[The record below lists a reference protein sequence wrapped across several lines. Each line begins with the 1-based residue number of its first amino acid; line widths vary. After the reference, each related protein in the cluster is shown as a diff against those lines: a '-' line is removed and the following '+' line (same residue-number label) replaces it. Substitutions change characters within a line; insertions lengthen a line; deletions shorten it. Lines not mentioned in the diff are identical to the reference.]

1 MVKSASLKDVDK
13 SSKQQGSS
21 SLPSGFPSQEDMRQY
36 PTLAVMKELKVPFTR
51 EKYLELDY
59 LTPNPQLDAEAES
72 ELPEPFRRNL

>member
-1 MVKSASLKDVDK
+1 MVKSASVKDVDK

-21 SLPSGFPSQEDMRQY
+21 LASGFPSQEDMRQY

-51 EKYLELDY
+51 EKYLELEY